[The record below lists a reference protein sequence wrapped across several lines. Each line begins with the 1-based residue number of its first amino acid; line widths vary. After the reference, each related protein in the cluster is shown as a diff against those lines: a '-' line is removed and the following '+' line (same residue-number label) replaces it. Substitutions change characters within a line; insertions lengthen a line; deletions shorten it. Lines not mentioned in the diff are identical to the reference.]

1 MKIQI
6 INSNKM
12 KITSLAAAV
21 ALVGLGAIQAQ
32 GQSATFNFSDATSD
46 GWNTSGFGNTPLSTV
61 VNIAGNNYISIPIGG
76 YQVANVN
83 SGTVSGAPASTFN
96 AAMLAA
102 LDNPVGYD
110 LSYNY
115 YIDTSTFTT
124 AGTYLQLASYVNTGS
139 SFYGSTGT
147 PSSYEP
153 SLNGTQVASGSVFS
167 GSVTIPFTAF
177 GTDASAATET
187 YFRLGLVINGNGTG
201 VNVDYTDISITPA
214 PEPSTL
220 ALAGLGAMGCLLM
233 FRRRLA

>member
-1 MKIQI
+1 MKILT

-21 ALVGLGAIQAQ
+21 ALLGLGAVQAQ
-32 GQSATFNFSDATSD
+32 GQSVTFNFSDATSD
-46 GWNTSGFGNTPLSTV
+46 GWVNGGFSSSPASTV
-61 VNIAGNNYISIPIGG
+61 VTIGGNNYISEAIGG

-102 LDNPVGYD
+102 LNNPAGYD

-124 AGTYLQLASYVNTGS
+124 PGTYLQLASYVNTGS
-139 SFYGSTGT
+139 GFYGSTGT

-153 SLNGTQVASGSVFS
+153 ALNGAQVASGSVFS
-167 GSVTIPFTAF
+167 GTATVPFTAF

-187 YFRLGLVINGNGTG
+187 YFRLGLILNGNGSG
-201 VNVDYTDISITPA
+201 FNVDYTDISITPT

-220 ALAGLGAMGCLLM
+220 ALAGLGAMCGLMLL
-233 FRRRLA
+233 RRRLA